1 MTMADL
7 SRAFDCA
14 ARPHVGGPADASA
27 IAGAA
32 AQKSYVNVRV
42 RVVACIPTTSSP
54 IKLR

>member
-1 MTMADL
+1 MADL
-7 SRAFDCA
+7 SQAFDCA